1 MKHLSRENVRSDF
14 KSYDYRESIPGML
27 GAFSGKL
34 VPDIDGFTDESE
46 VQCDVQVV
54 KNTLVHDSK

>member
-1 MKHLSRENVRSDF
+1 MITEKV
-14 KSYDYRESIPGML
+14 YQGCL
-27 GAFSGKL
+27 GHFQ
-34 VPDIDGFTDESE
+34 VPDIDDFTDESE